1 MEGEVGQ
8 RTVAV
13 LIIGVAASHSV
24 RGAVFVAFAA
34 IIVAT
39 NLALGGTINLINT
52 VRMLLASV
60 LVMVV
65 VVAVAGIGV
74 GVVVIMSVLAMSL
87 SVRMTVIS
95 MRMAVAVI
103 VRTSFLVIVVVV
115 DSRGT
120 TARRSVLLGAARTAV
135 DAHGGKRYKSELW

>member
-1 MEGEVGQ
+1 MGQ

-13 LIIGVAASHSV
+13 LIIGVAASQSV

-34 IIVAT
+34 IIVAA
-39 NLALGGTINLINT
+39 NLALGGTINFINT

-65 VVAVAGIGV
+65 VVAGSGV

-87 SVRMTVIS
+87 SVLMTVIS

-103 VRTSFLVIVVVV
+103 VRTSIVVIVVVV
-115 DSRGT
+115 DCRRT

-135 DAHGGKRYKSELW
+135 GAHGGKRY